1 MVCARGGG
9 LRPSP
14 HAGSPARK
22 PASPGLRSGLVVC
35 SRRPSTAGLD
45 APPIP
50 TIPGRSERAAFVK
63 AAPACGDGEA
73 ATARAEPNRRLH
85 P

>member
-22 PASPGLRSGLVVC
+22 PASPGLRSGLRVC
-35 SRRPSTAGLD
+35 SRRRSTAG
-45 APPIP
+45 
-50 TIPGRSERAAFVK
+50 V
-63 AAPACGDGEA
+63 
-73 ATARAEPNRRLH
+73 
-85 P
+85 